1 MFTRRSR
8 ELWNPK
14 RNPLKGWAK
23 GFTRVYA
30 HWVCGLDAE
39 ESFGRRNEALMNI
52 DSPLGFVLTEVD
64 ALASLT
70 LLDDETKRGELKK
83 NKKKMKSDRKISEI
97 GLEKYKQLSRIEFV

>member
-23 GFTRVYA
+23 GFTRVCA

-52 DSPLGFVLTEVD
+52 DSPLGFVLAEVD

-83 NKKKMKSDRKISEI
+83 KIKKR
-97 GLEKYKQLSRIEFV
+97 